1 MTDPVSREL
10 DLAQATRMVQ
20 ALLEQMRRRSA
31 HPGQV
36 QCIETHI
43 SWVLLA
49 DDLAWKIKK
58 PLRLDFLDFGT
69 RALRQGCC
77 EEELRINRRTAPQ
90 LYLDVVPITGTPQAP
105 ELGGTGPLL
114 DHAVRM
120 RRFPQEQLLSRL
132 VQRDALTPQLVDAL
146 ARQVAALHAQ
156 AGRATPQDSHGQ
168 PQAILRAVAE
178 NFVTLR
184 HVLPAGAGAGAGAV
198 ETANAASSFGAQG
211 KAPVHVRQE
220 AAIVTRTDLRA
231 LLRWTRDEQRRL
243 RPLLA
248 RRLEQGWV
256 RECHGDLHLGNLM
269 LHDGQP
275 LLFDA
280 IEFDPALR
288 WVDVMADIAFLVM
301 DLLHRERADL
311 AWRVLN
317 GWLEQ
322 TGDYAGLEL
331 LPYFMTYR
339 ALVRAKVASL
349 RLGQADGE
357 ARAQAEAELHGY
369 LRLARQCTQ
378 PRPRYLWITMGLS
391 GSGKSTQTQGLIAET
406 GLIRLRADVERKRL
420 FGLRPE
426 ASSRELAE
434 DIYTPEA
441 SRRTFAHLAQ
451 QGLSVL
457 ASGFPVLVDA
467 TFIRR
472 ELRDQFRVLAQQ
484 AGVPFGILAFEAPEA
499 VLRQRI
505 HQRQQQGDDAS
516 EADAQVLEGQLQA
529 LEPLA
534 PDEMAHAVRVDSTVL
549 ADWPRLRAEG
559 ALRAIGFGPQAAA
572 V

>member
-20 ALLEQMRRRSA
+20 ALLEQLRRRSA
-31 HPGQV
+31 HSGQV

-90 LYLDVVPITGTPQAP
+90 LYLDVVPITGTPDAP
-105 ELGGTGPLL
+105 ELGGSGPLL

-132 VQRDALTPQLVDAL
+132 VQRDGLTPPLVDAL

-156 AGRATPQDSHGQ
+156 AGRATLQDGHGQ
-168 PQAILRAVAE
+168 PQAILHAVAE

-184 HVLPAGAGAGAGAV
+184 RVLPGGAAAV
-198 ETANAASSFGAQG
+198 EGANAACVSGPHRD
-211 KAPVHVRQE
+211 APVHARQQS
-220 AAIVTRTDLRA
+220 ATFTRPDLRA

-243 RPLLA
+243 RPILQ
-248 RRLEQGWV
+248 RRLAEGWV
-256 RECHGDLHLGNLM
+256 REGHGDLHLGNL
-269 LHDGQP
+269 LLYEGQP

-280 IEFDPALR
+280 IEFDPVLR

-301 DLLHRERADL
+301 DLLHGKRADL

-322 TGDYAGLEL
+322 TGDYAGLPL
-331 LPYFMTYR
+331 LPYFLVYR
-339 ALVRAKVASL
+339 ALVRAKVAAL
-349 RLGQADGE
+349 RLGQAGGE
-357 ARAQAEAELHGY
+357 GRQQLRAELDGY
-369 LRLARQCTQ
+369 LRLAQHCTQ
-378 PRPRYLWITMGLS
+378 PRSPYLWITMGLS
-391 GSGKSTQTQGLIAET
+391 GSGKSTQTQGLIAHA

-420 FGLRPE
+420 FGLAPE
-426 ASSRELAE
+426 ASSRDLAE

-451 QGLSVL
+451 QALQVL
-457 ASGFPVLVDA
+457 AAGFPVLVDA

-472 ELRDQFRVLAQQ
+472 ELRDQFRALAQQ

-505 HQRQQQGDDAS
+505 RQRQQQGGDAS
-516 EADAQVLEGQLQA
+516 EADVQVLQGQLQA
-529 LEPLA
+529 FEPLA
-534 PDEMAHAVRVDSTVL
+534 SDEAS
-549 ADWPRLRAEG
+549 E
-559 ALRAIGFGPQAAA
+559 ALRIDSSTLANWPQLLKQAACLLPDRAMSLPQA
-572 V
+572 VL